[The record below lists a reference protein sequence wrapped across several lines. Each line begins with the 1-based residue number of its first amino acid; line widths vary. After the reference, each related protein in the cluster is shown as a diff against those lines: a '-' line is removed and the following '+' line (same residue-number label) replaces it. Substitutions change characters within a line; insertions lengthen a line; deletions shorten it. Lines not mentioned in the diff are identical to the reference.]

1 MQKVFNLFATLGFV
15 MSASMVVGSLL
26 LYTRIPSLTKYYMSE
41 LKLELTKL
49 VTDMV
54 PGQIDAAMP
63 ELPSTTGPALE
74 PDFELPK
81 SPF

>member
-15 MSASMVVGSLL
+15 MSASMLVGSLL

-49 VTDMV
+49 VTDAV
-54 PGQIDAAMP
+54 PGQIDEVMP
-63 ELPSTTGPALE
+63 ELPTTTGPAM
-74 PDFELPK
+74 PIKLP
-81 SPF
+81 

>member
-15 MSASMVVGSLL
+15 MSASMLVGSLL

-49 VTDMV
+49 VTDAV
-54 PGQIDAAMP
+54 PGQIDEVMP
-63 ELPSTTGPALE
+63 ELPATTGPAM
-74 PDFELPK
+74 PIKLP
-81 SPF
+81 

>member
-15 MSASMVVGSLL
+15 MSASMLVGSLL

-49 VTDMV
+49 VTDAV
-54 PGQIDAAMP
+54 PGQIDDVMP
-63 ELPSTTGPALE
+63 ELPTTTGPAM
-74 PDFELPK
+74 PIKLP
-81 SPF
+81 

>member
-15 MSASMVVGSLL
+15 MSASMLAGSLL

-49 VTDMV
+49 VTDTV
-54 PGQIDAAMP
+54 PGQIDEVMP
-63 ELPSTTGPALE
+63 ELPATTGPAM
-74 PDFELPK
+74 PIKLP
-81 SPF
+81 

>member
-1 MQKVFNLFATLGFV
+1 

-41 LKLELTKL
+41 LKLELTEL

-54 PGQIDAAMP
+54 PGQIDEVMP
-63 ELPSTTGPALE
+63 ELPAATGPAM
-74 PDFELPK
+74 PFKLP
-81 SPF
+81 